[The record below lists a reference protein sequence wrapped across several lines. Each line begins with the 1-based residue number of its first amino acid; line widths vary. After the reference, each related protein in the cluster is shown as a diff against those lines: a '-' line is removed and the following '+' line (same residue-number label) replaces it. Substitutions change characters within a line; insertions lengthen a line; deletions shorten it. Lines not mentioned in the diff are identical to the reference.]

1 MKKFVLGF
9 LVGALIF
16 SIIPVSA
23 AVQEYVLQKSDCKLI
38 INGKEY
44 ANKELPMLNY
54 KGYNYIPA
62 DSFRQIC
69 EQIGAKFE
77 WVNETKE
84 IRIDKAESKT
94 EDGDE
99 ISPVTQHETIDIVNA
114 DSLQK
119 VSQDDLTGIKYNDV
133 FYVNLDEATKKKYNL
148 ATSHN
153 KNINEYIIVSTMTGE
168 FINLK
173 RNLDGYIESTDGAI
187 YCRYDKISKLFNT
200 TIESPVPQE
209 QLPAS
214 EPVPTAE
221 VDKLEVIE
229 KDGMKG
235 VMYDGIFYV
244 EKDSLIQK
252 YNKIDAKIYPDGYM
266 FILNH
271 NTGVISIFAESKDG
285 YIKSSSGAIYI
296 NFVKLENII
305 KGA

>member
-119 VSQDDLTGIKYNDV
+119 ADWTPNFGQNLHVATNFLIFKKLLYRRIAMLSISFPRFCIKNS
-133 FYVNLDEATKKKYNL
+133 L
-148 ATSHN
+148 
-153 KNINEYIIVSTMTGE
+153 
-168 FINLK
+168 
-173 RNLDGYIESTDGAI
+173 
-187 YCRYDKISKLFNT
+187 
-200 TIESPVPQE
+200 
-209 QLPAS
+209 
-214 EPVPTAE
+214 
-221 VDKLEVIE
+221 
-229 KDGMKG
+229 G
-235 VMYDGIFYV
+235 V
-244 EKDSLIQK
+244 
-252 YNKIDAKIYPDGYM
+252 
-266 FILNH
+266 
-271 NTGVISIFAESKDG
+271 
-285 YIKSSSGAIYI
+285 
-296 NFVKLENII
+296 
-305 KGA
+305 